1 MSSCKIDNRSLPA
14 EMSSSASNL
23 SRSSAVKEDMVSET
37 LHISSCDGSGVSV
50 VKVLAKSEKFFSKT
64 TRLHSH
70 PREG

>member
-1 MSSCKIDNRSLPA
+1 MSSCKIDHRSLPA

-23 SRSSAVKEDMVSET
+23 STSSTVKKDIVSET
-37 LHISSCDGSGVSV
+37 PHISPCDGSGVSV